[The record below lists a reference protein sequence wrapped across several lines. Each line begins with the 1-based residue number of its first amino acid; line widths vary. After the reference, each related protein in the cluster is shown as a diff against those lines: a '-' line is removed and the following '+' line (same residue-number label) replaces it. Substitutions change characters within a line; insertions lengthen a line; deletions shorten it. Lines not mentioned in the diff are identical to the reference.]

1 MKRRVAP
8 LSVLLSIEMRLL
20 DWVAER
26 AAGLGKELADSGH
39 AAVYVRQLL
48 RGNRARAAASAKPAE
63 EARPPVLL
71 IHGYL
76 ANRGSLH
83 LLEKRLHERN
93 HLVLSYRLPRMNL
106 GDIRDSAALIAR
118 KVESL
123 VAQTNVPSIDIVG
136 HSLGGL
142 VGLYYVKRLGGRHRV
157 RKLILLGTPATG
169 TWSALLGLF
178 MVPLARSSWQLLP
191 TSPFLRELNESPIP
205 PGVEV
210 VSIGGERDYL
220 APLSSTVLAGIRHVS
235 LSTGHSGL
243 LVDAA
248 VADALDDL
256 LRAPAV
262 APELP

>member
-1 MKRRVAP
+1 M
-8 LSVLLSIEMRLL
+8 LLSIVMGLL
-20 DWVAER
+20 DWVTER
-26 AAGLGKELADSGH
+26 TVGLGRELADSGH
-39 AAVYVRQLL
+39 AAVYLRQLL
-48 RGNRARAAASAKPAE
+48 RGNRARSAASVQPAE
-63 EARPPVLL
+63 ERPPVLL

-83 LLEKRLHERN
+83 LLERRLHERN

-123 VAQTNVPSIDIVG
+123 VAQTNVPSVDIVG
-136 HSLGGL
+136 HSMGGL

-157 RKLILLGTPATG
+157 RKLLLLGTPATG

-178 MVPLARSSWQLLP
+178 MAPFGRASFQLLP
-191 TSPFLRELNESPIP
+191 SSPFLRELNEAPLP

-210 VSIGGERDYL
+210 VSVGGERDYL
-220 APLSSTVLAGIRHVS
+220 APLSSTVLSGIRHVA
-235 LSTGHSGL
+235 LPTGHSGL

-248 VADALDDL
+248 VVDAIDDL
-256 LRAPAV
+256 LRAPN
-262 APELP
+262 PPR

>member
-1 MKRRVAP
+1 MG
-8 LSVLLSIEMRLL
+8 LF

-26 AAGLGKELADSGH
+26 TADLGRDIADSGH
-39 AAVYVRQLL
+39 AALYLRQLL
-48 RGNRARAAASAKPAE
+48 RGNRAPTAHGGQTHREPVAPSNAPPG
-63 EARPPVLL
+63 PPVLL
-71 IHGYL
+71 INGYFS
-76 ANRGSLH
+76 NRGSLH
-83 LLEKRLHERN
+83 LLERRLHERR
-93 HLVLSYRLPRMNL
+93 HTVLTYRLPRMNL

-123 VAQTNVPSIDIVG
+123 VAQTSVPSVDIVG

-157 RKLILLGTPATG
+157 RRLILLGTPATG

-178 MVPLARSSWQLLP
+178 TAPFGRASLQLLP
-191 TSPFLRELNESPIP
+191 SSPFLRELNESPIP

-210 VSIGGERDYL
+210 ISIGGERDYF
-220 APLSSTVLAGIRHVS
+220 APLASTVLEGVRHVA

-248 VADALDDL
+248 VADSIDDL
-256 LRAPAV
+256 LRA
-262 APELP
+262 